1 MMEPFSDDVKATV
14 HNIKDD
20 ITEIKGT
27 LRELNR
33 AVAKIAVQEERMTGM
48 DKRLSIAEDAIKE
61 LTAFTRAW
69 HDECIKRQA
78 AKRAAPARDDWWDS
92 KVAGV
97 TYKVFWVVISAI
109 IGLWAGRRFL

>member
-1 MMEPFSDDVKATV
+1 MMESFSNDVKATV

-27 LRELNR
+27 LRELNQ
-33 AVAKIAVQEERMTGM
+33 AVAKIAVQEERMMGM

-69 HDECIKRQA
+69 HDECIKQQA
-78 AKRAAPARDDWWDS
+78 AKKAAPARDDWWDS
-92 KVAGV
+92 KVAN
-97 TYKVFWVVISAI
+97 TMYKVLW
-109 IGLWAGRRFL
+109 IGLSALLGIWIGQKYL